1 MLIHIFIMAVGR
13 EILCPKGPQMR
24 QESLE
29 LEDVSINTVILKIT
43 MI

>member
-29 LEDVSINTVILKIT
+29 LEDVSTVILKIGL